1 MTEHPLDDLAAY
13 ALGALE
19 ADEQR
24 AVSAHLDGCPTCRAE
39 AGALAGT
46 VWTIAETAG
55 RTTPGRLRGAIVARA
70 RRDGATPAPARV
82 GVPFWSGLFRPVPLL
97 APLALAAVLVLA
109 LAGYAGARRDADR
122 YLTAVS
128 SAVGAKVVPLAATGA
143 AVSGMRGSLVVPT
156 NGTKPY
162 LILDLPAA
170 PAGKT
175 WEAWVIHGDVAARA
189 GIADDR
195 GITTLE
201 LGAPLGPGDTVAIT
215 AEPTGG
221 LDRPTGPP
229 VLAAKA

>member
-1 MTEHPLDDLAAY
+1 MTEHPLDDLAAF
-13 ALGALE
+13 ALGVLE

-39 AGALAGT
+39 AAALAAT

-55 RTTPGRLRGAIVARA
+55 RSTPVRLRGAIVDRA
-70 RRDGATPAPARV
+70 RRTGTAPARV
-82 GVPFWSGLFRPVPLL
+82 SASFWSGLFRPVPLV

-109 LAGYAGARRDADR
+109 LVGYAGARRDADR
-122 YLTAVS
+122 YLIAVS

-156 NGTKPY
+156 NGAKPY

-215 AEPTGG
+215 AEPAGG
-221 LDRPTGPP
+221 LDSPTGPP
-229 VLAAKA
+229 VLAAKS